1 LSDDYLLHAVLMLE
15 QLLSSG
21 GGYQDQAHGIIPG
34 IKTVRSNPAELPLV
48 MSVERLNVD
57 PSILAKF
64 EERIILI
71 FTGKTRLAKNILQS
85 VLRRWARRTDEIVAT
100 VERLLLYAEQ
110 SREAILKGDFE
121 LLGRTLF
128 ESSKLKVVMTGEDS
142 GAQPEPVRKL
152 VADLMARK
160 VIEGG
165 SLCGAG
171 GGGFMVM
178 LASQGYN
185 MKKVRDLVQKELVN
199 ENEDLA
205 SFTFHD
211 CRVSNQG
218 LTVHI
223 IEDENVGVESFD
235 LAWQCPDN

>member
-1 LSDDYLLHAVLMLE
+1 
-15 QLLSSG
+15 
-21 GGYQDQAHGIIPG
+21 
-34 IKTVRSNPAELPLV
+34 
-48 MSVERLNVD
+48 
-57 PSILAKF
+57 
-64 EERIILI
+64 
-71 FTGKTRLAKNILQS
+71 
-85 VLRRWARRTDEIVAT
+85 
-100 VERLLLYAEQ
+100 
-110 SREAILKGDFE
+110 
-121 LLGRTLF
+121 
-128 ESSKLKVVMTGEDS
+128 
-142 GAQPEPVRKL
+142 
-152 VADLMARK
+152 
-160 VIEGG
+160 
-165 SLCGAG
+165 
-171 GGGFMVM
+171 MVM